1 MCRKKQVKIREFEV
15 RFISLCTKGEDMDY
29 STKVSK
35 SLPCNLL
42 NNFAFL
48 IVTRLGKR
56 ESWTSSTTTLRRA
69 TAWTRSKTPLTTRAT
84 ARCT

>member
-29 STKVSK
+29 STKVSI
-35 SLPCNLL
+35 SAPCNHLT
-42 NNFAFL
+42 NFASFT
-48 IVTRLGKR
+48 VTRLGKR
-56 ESWTSSTTTLRRA
+56 ESWTSSTTTLKRA
-69 TAWTRSKTPLTTRAT
+69 TAWTRLKTLLMTRAT